1 MKKLLVIT
9 CLVALLSFL
18 QVEEGNAAPREMKQ
32 SELRKATTSGSA
44 IRLRKVIRGVEKLY
58 GGTPVDARAFQ
69 TDKVYYR
76 ILVKKP
82 NGTIISVI
90 VNAQTGVVVSNRSS
104 IGRQISKAAKST
116 QANSANAAS
125 QAKANNSNNQRG
137 NSNNNSGGNG
147 NGNSGGNGNGNSGG
161 NGNGN
166 SGGNGNGN
174 SGGNG
179 NGNSGGNGNGNSGGG
194 GGNSGGNGN
203 GNSGGNGNGNSGGNG
218 KGGGKK

>member
-1 MKKLLVIT
+1 MKRLLIIA
-9 CLVALLSFL
+9 CLFAFL
-18 QVEEGNAAPREMKQ
+18 QAGEGHAAARELKQ

-44 IRLRKVIRGVEKLY
+44 IRLKRVIKGVERVF

-69 TDKVYYR
+69 ADKVYYR

-82 NGTIISVI
+82 DGRIISVI
-90 VNAQTGVVVSNRSS
+90 VNAQTGVVVPNRSTV
-104 IGRQISKAAKST
+104 GRQISDAARST
-116 QANSANAAS
+116 AGNSANANS
-125 QAKANNSNNQRG
+125 QAKSNNSQANSG
-137 NSNNNSGGNG
+137 NGNGNSGGNG

-179 NGNSGGNGNGNSGGG
+179 NGNSGGNGNGNSGG
-194 GGNSGGNGN
+194 NGN

-218 KGGGKK
+218 GGKK